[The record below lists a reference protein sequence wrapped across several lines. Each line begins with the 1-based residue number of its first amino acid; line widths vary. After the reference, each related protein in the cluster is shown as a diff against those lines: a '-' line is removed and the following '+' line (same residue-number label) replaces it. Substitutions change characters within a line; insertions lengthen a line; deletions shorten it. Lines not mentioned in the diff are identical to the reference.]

1 MEKHMQNSERQF
13 DVVIIG
19 AGPAG
24 MLLAYLLVT
33 NGISVR
39 VLERHADFKREFRG
53 EGIQPSVMRALDEL
67 GFLPELL
74 SMGIATPA
82 HEAVILMDDRPVV
95 TLGGLDGLTDDFG
108 LILFQEGFL
117 DFLHQ
122 QCSAYPHYRL
132 DMGFN
137 VTDVVMERGAVVG
150 VHGRHDGQDTLI
162 RGSFFVT
169 TTGRNSALRK
179 RVGLETH
186 TLETAFN
193 IYWLRF
199 DAPED
204 PALMPNG
211 FRAYLGEDSVFI
223 MYRTYD
229 HRIQVAWGKRWGDS
243 GAFRD
248 IETLRDHLIREIP
261 TDYRPMIVAQFSE
274 DTERQLLKVACDR
287 LERWYVPGMLFLG
300 DAAHTMSPVAGQ
312 GINLAMR
319 DSIVAANHLIA
330 AHLHNQP
337 FDVALSERIEQ
348 ERRPEVE
355 AMQSFQIMLGR
366 LMLGAPRWQSRLVFH
381 HLMPILSLTGVRQR
395 YIRRVQGGVTDVRLK
410 YPVPMSAARR
420 RDPQPT

>member
-1 MEKHMQNSERQF
+1 MQNTH
-13 DVVIIG
+13 DKPGVVIIG

-24 MLLAYLLVT
+24 MLLAYLLVA
-33 NGISVR
+33 NGVPVH
-39 VLERHADFKREFRG
+39 VLERHSDFKREFRG
-53 EGIQPSVMRALDEL
+53 EGIQPSVMHALEEL
-67 GFLPELL
+67 GFLPQLL
-74 SMGIATPA
+74 KMGVATPA
-82 HEAVILMDDRPVV
+82 HEAVIYMDDRPVV
-95 TLGGLDGLTDDFG
+95 TLGGLGGMTDDFG

-132 DMGFN
+132 EMGFN
-137 VTDVVMERGAVVG
+137 VTDVVMDRGTVVG
-150 VHGRHDGQDTLI
+150 VRGRHDGQDTLI
-162 RGSFFVT
+162 QGNFFVT

-179 RVGLETH
+179 RVGLETE

-199 DAPED
+199 DAPDD
-204 PALMPNG
+204 PALIPNG

-243 GAFRD
+243 TAFRD

-261 TDYRPMIVAQFSE
+261 AQYRPMIVAQFSE

-287 LERWYVPGMLFLG
+287 LERWHVPGMLFLG

-319 DSIVAANHLIA
+319 DSIVAANHLITA
-330 AHLHNQP
+330 YRGHQP
-337 FDVALSERIEQ
+337 FDAALCQRIEE

-381 HLMPILSLTGVRQR
+381 HLMPVLSLTGVRQR
-395 YIRRVQGGVTDVRLK
+395 YIRRVQGGVTDVRLQ
-410 YPVPMSAARR
+410 YPVAMAPAVSH
-420 RDPQPT
+420 DLEPT

>member
-1 MEKHMQNSERQF
+1 MHSHDEPG
-13 DVVIIG
+13 VVIIG

-33 NGISVR
+33 NGVPVH

-53 EGIQPSVMRALDEL
+53 EGIQPSVMHALEEL
-67 GFLPELL
+67 GFLPQLL
-74 SMGIATPA
+74 KMGIATPA
-82 HEAVILMDDRPVV
+82 HEAVIYMDDRPVV

-122 QCSAYPHYRL
+122 KCSAYPHYRL

-150 VHGRHDGQDTLI
+150 VRGRNDGRDTLI
-162 RGSFFVT
+162 LGDFFVT

-179 RVGLETH
+179 RVGLETQ

-199 DAPED
+199 DAPDD
-204 PALMPNG
+204 PALIPNG

-243 GAFRD
+243 AAFRD

-261 TDYRPMIVAQFSE
+261 APYRPMILAQFNE

-287 LERWYVPGMLFLG
+287 LERWHVPGMLFLG

-319 DSIVAANHLIA
+319 DSIVAANHLIT
-330 AHLHNQP
+330 AHRSRQP
-337 FDVALSERIEQ
+337 FNAELCERIEQ
-348 ERRPEVE
+348 ERRPEIE

-395 YIRRVQGGVTDVRLK
+395 YIRRVQGGVTDVRLQ
-410 YPVPMSAARR
+410 YPVAMVTAVPP
-420 RDPQPT
+420 DPELA